1 LNDVATGTRVDA
13 EPVATGE
20 REPDRFLLR
29 ATLGA
34 AGATIVNLVTYSAA
48 VLDGVSFRLRGQVDL
63 FETFQAFTSGFRRVH
78 AYNVAID
85 TAVPFL
91 IGALLFRLAARRSRS
106 SAIGVPILAIGA
118 VVLVLIALP
127 GVGRMTTSALVMLSV
142 MDLVAGAI
150 FVAVLVPALPTA
162 RAASARRPA
171 DHPDRSPRV

>member
-1 LNDVATGTRVDA
+1 MDVATGTRVDA

-48 VLDGVSFRLRGQVDL
+48 VLDGVSLRLRGQVDL

-85 TAVPFL
+85 TAVPFV

-106 SAIGVPILAIGA
+106 PAIGVLILAIGA
-118 VVLVLIALP
+118 VVLVLIELP
-127 GVGRMTTSALVMLSV
+127 HVASMTTSALMVLSL
-142 MDLVAGAI
+142 MDLIAGAI
-150 FVAVLVPALPTA
+150 FVGALAPALPTA
-162 RAASARRPA
+162 RAASARTPQA
-171 DHPDRSPRV
+171 HPDRSPRV